1 MLATGI
7 ALGLVLYGVFALY
20 KCSFKVEEGH
30 LAVLTTFGRAETSDG
45 KKALKTYGPG
55 MHWKMPWQ
63 KSVDVSG
70 LYDPSLY
77 RAKLMRVEGMPM
89 FLY

>member
-1 MLATGI
+1 MDRMVGLAYGGLAVQLLQRKQSGVMV
-7 ALGLVLYGVFALY
+7 ALKDGNYCHVPIGRL
-20 KCSFKVEEGH
+20 EEG
-30 LAVLTTFGRAETSDG
+30 T
-45 KKALKTYGPG
+45 
-55 MHWKMPWQ
+55 

>member
-1 MLATGI
+1 MV
-7 ALGLVLYGVFALY
+7 ALKDGNYDHVPIGTL
-20 KCSFKVEEGH
+20 EEG
-30 LAVLTTFGRAETSDG
+30 
-45 KKALKTYGPG
+45 
-55 MHWKMPWQ
+55 Q

>member
-1 MLATGI
+1 VADGNYSHVPIDTLLQAT
-7 ALGLVLYGVFALY
+7 
-20 KCSFKVEEGH
+20 
-30 LAVLTTFGRAETSDG
+30 
-45 KKALKTYGPG
+45 
-55 MHWKMPWQ
+55 

-70 LYDPSLY
+70 LYDRASY